1 MEETMNKITAKLLLI
16 LTIVGLIG
24 VIIFGAWWHL
34 LSVAVCYL
42 LYSAYK
48 REEQ

>member
-1 MEETMNKITAKLLLI
+1 MEKTMNKLTADILLA
-16 LTIVGLIG
+16 LTIIGLIG
-24 VIIFGAWWHL
+24 VIFFGAWWHL

-48 REEQ
+48 REED